1 MSSSYLYGLHAVTA
15 ALRQSRHRFFEL
27 YCLEG
32 RADPRMAT
40 VLALAEQQNIPLRRV
55 SLAQLQ
61 DKVGDVRHQGVVAR
75 VERTALAK
83 HLDDVLAELKEPP
96 LLLVLDGVQDPHNL
110 GACLRTADGMGVH
123 AVIAPKDRAVGLNAT
138 AAKVA
143 CGAAETV
150 PYLTVTNLARTLRE
164 IKQEGIWL
172 AGTAGE
178 ADTDLFQFHHEGGL
192 AWVLGN
198 EGQGLRRLTRELCDE
213 LVSIPMFGQV
223 ESFNV
228 SVATGM
234 VLAESRRQ
242 RVMAESVRPG

>member
-1 MSSSYLYGLHAVTA
+1 MSSVRYLYGIHAVQA
-15 ALRQSRHRFFEL
+15 ALRQARHRFFEI
-27 YCLEG
+27 YCQDG
-32 RADPRMAT
+32 RDDGRMKGVLQLAT
-40 VLALAEQQNIPLRRV
+40 ERNVPVKRVSASQLAERV
-55 SLAQLQ
+55 GE
-61 DKVGDVRHQGVVAR
+61 VIHQGVVAK
-75 VERTALAK
+75 VEFAPLAK
-83 HLDDVLAELKEPP
+83 HLDDVLADLKEPP
-96 LLLVLDGVQDPHNL
+96 LLLVLDGIQDPHNL

-123 AVIAPKDRAVGLNAT
+123 AVIAPKDKAVGLNAT

-164 IKQEGIWL
+164 IKDQGIWI

-178 ADTDLFQFHHEGGL
+178 ANTDLFGFKHTGPM

-198 EGQGLRRLTRELCDE
+198 EGQGMRRLTRELCDE

-234 VLAESRRQ
+234 VLSETRRQ
-242 RVMAESVRPG
+242 RFLAG